1 MITINYEDKRI
12 LKALFNMRGEVN
24 ICRGANGVSIV
35 YSYKDTELIIY
46 KSLDNRFYVEE
57 EESLVCFTTPSSLI
71 NYLKNNFQ

>member
-12 LKALFNMRGEVN
+12 LKALFNMRGEVD

-57 EESLVCFTTPSSLI
+57 ESLVCFTTPSSLI